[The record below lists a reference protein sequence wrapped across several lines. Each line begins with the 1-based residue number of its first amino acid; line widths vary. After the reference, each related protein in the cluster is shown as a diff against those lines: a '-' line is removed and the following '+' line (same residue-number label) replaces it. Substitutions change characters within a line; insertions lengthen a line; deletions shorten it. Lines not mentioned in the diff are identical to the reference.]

1 MVSRTWLKERGIFTP
16 NANAQTTLELVKIFV
31 QFQCLTSYDLF
42 ETTGFAWWS
51 MLFVTFHLYGVR
63 LLWQHKWFSVVTP
76 SQRSYWIGLLF
87 TNKTPASARNLCAG
101 AGRRCDTT
109 PLRVRSENLP
119 LRSNFRVIDRK
130 RLLRRLASRLY
141 YAMKFETFS
150 FLFPSWVLRPPLSS
164 V

>member
-1 MVSRTWLKERGIFTP
+1 M
-16 NANAQTTLELVKIFV
+16 
-31 QFQCLTSYDLF
+31 QFQCLSSYDLF
-42 ETTGFAWWS
+42 ETTGFAWWL
-51 MLFVTFHLYGVR
+51 MLFVTFHLYDVR
-63 LLWQHKWFSVVTP
+63 LLWQHKWFSVFTP

-87 TNKTPASARNLCAG
+87 SNKTPASARNLCAG

-150 FLFPSWVLRPPLSS
+150 FLFPSCLRADVSACNKGNRRRLHAGKFPSWVLKPPLSS